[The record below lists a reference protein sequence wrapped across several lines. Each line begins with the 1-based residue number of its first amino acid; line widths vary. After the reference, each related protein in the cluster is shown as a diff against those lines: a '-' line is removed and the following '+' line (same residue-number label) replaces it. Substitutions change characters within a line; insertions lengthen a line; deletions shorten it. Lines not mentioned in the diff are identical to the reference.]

1 MSGRQL
7 RAKSCGF
14 TAWLNRESVAGV
26 VCCLPFILGFL
37 LFLLVPLAISLY
49 YSFCNYDILSAPTW
63 VGLDNYIKAF
73 TDDPKFWKTLGVT
86 LCYVVIS
93 VPLRLIAALAVAL
106 VMVKTTRATAVYRAV
121 YYLPSLIGGSVAI
134 AVLWK
139 QMFAMD
145 GVVNKLISGIT
156 GTEFHFS
163 WFGNGTSAMFTLI
176 LLAVWQFGQSMLI
189 FLASLKQIPTSLY
202 EAAEVDG
209 ATKRR
214 QFWSIT
220 LPLLTPTIFFNLI
233 MQMINGFL
241 AFTQCLV
248 ITQGKPMD
256 NTLFYAVYMYQ
267 QSFEY
272 YNTGYGAA
280 LAWIMMVIVGVA
292 TWLIFTTKKRWV
304 YEGGY

>member
-1 MSGRQL
+1 MSSRQL
-7 RAKSCGF
+7 RARPGGF
-14 TAWLNRESVAGV
+14 TAWLNRESVAGI
-26 VCCLPFILGFL
+26 VCCLPFIIGFL
-37 LFLLVPLAISLY
+37 LFLLVPLIISLY

-63 VGLDNYIKAF
+63 IGLDNYRKAF
-73 TDDPKFWKTLGVT
+73 TEDPKFWKTLGVT

-93 VPLRLIAALAVAL
+93 VPLRLVSALAVAL
-106 VMVKTTRATAVYRAV
+106 IMVKTTRATAVYRAV

-145 GVVNKLISGIT
+145 GVINKLLSTIT
-156 GTEFHFS
+156 GTEIHFS
-163 WFGNGTSAMFTLI
+163 WLGNGTSAMFTLI

-189 FLASLKQIPTSLY
+189 FLASLKQIPASLY

-209 ATKRR
+209 AAKWR
-214 QFWSIT
+214 QFWNIT

-280 LAWIMMVIVGVA
+280 LAWIMMILVGAA
-292 TWLIFTTKKRWV
+292 TWLIFITKKRWV